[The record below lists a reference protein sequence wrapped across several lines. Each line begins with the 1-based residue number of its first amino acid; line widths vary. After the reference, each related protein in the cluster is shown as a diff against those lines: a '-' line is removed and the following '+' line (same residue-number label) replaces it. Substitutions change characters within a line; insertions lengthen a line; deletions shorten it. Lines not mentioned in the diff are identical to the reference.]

1 MAKKIYLSPSNQNDN
16 KYAVGD
22 TNEMIQCNKIAAAAE
37 KALKRC
43 GFSVKKAPQGQSM
56 YVSVKESNNWG
67 ADMHLPIHTNA
78 FDGKTTGGTLVMLYR
93 SDGENYRAGKA
104 ILNQVGPIT
113 PGKDYA
119 IRTNTS
125 LYELSSTAAV
135 AVYTEVEFH
144 DTAEGATFIINNTQ
158 KVGEAITKGVCDFYG
173 VSYRPEDGDSSGSGE
188 DVTKDMYRVRKAW
201 EDAKTQ
207 IGAFTILE
215 NAKDMADRSRGYFVF
230 DSKGKK
236 VYTPQ
241 QQALGVELKMTPLY
255 VSATAPEKSAV
266 VNGVYYRWDNE
277 TISGRVRI
285 TNSRD
290 NVGKAGQVTGWV
302 DVKYMV

>member
-22 TNEMIQCNKIAAAAE
+22 TNEMIQCNRIAAAAE

-104 ILNQVGPIT
+104 ILNQVAPLT

-125 LYELSSTAAV
+125 LYELSSTSAV

-144 DTAEGATFIINNTQ
+144 DTAEGAAFIIGNTQ
-158 KVGEAITKGVCDFYG
+158 KIGEAITKGVCDFYG
-173 VSYRPEDGDSSGSGE
+173 ETYRTEEDQSSGGGE
-188 DVTKDMYRVRKAW
+188 DVTKDMYRVRKTW
-201 EDAKTQ
+201 KDAKTQ
-207 IGAFTILE
+207 IGAFTILKNAE
-215 NAKDMADRSRGYFVF
+215 NMADHNSGYFVF
-230 DSKGKK
+230 DSKGNK

-241 QQALGVELKMTPLY
+241 ARTFELEKAPLY
-255 VSATAPEKSAV
+255 VSATASEKSTV
-266 VNGVYYRWDNE
+266 VSGTYYRWDNE

-285 TNSRD
+285 TNSRE
-290 NVGKAGQVTGWV
+290 NVGKAGRVTGWV

>member
-16 KYAVGD
+16 QYAAGD

-56 YVSVKESNNWG
+56 YVSVKESNSWG

-78 FDGKTTGGTLVMLYR
+78 FDGKTTGGTLVMLYH
-93 SDGENYRAGKA
+93 SDGENYRAGKV
-104 ILNQVGPIT
+104 ILNQVGPLT

-119 IRTNTS
+119 IRTNTG
-125 LYELSSTAAV
+125 LYELSSTSAI

-144 DTAEGATFIINNTQ
+144 DTAQGALFIINNT
-158 KVGEAITKGVCDFYG
+158 KKIGEAITKGVCDFYG
-173 VSYRPEDGDSSGSGE
+173 IPYRAEDENSSGSAE
-188 DVTKDMYRVRKAW
+188 DVTKDMYRVRKSW

-207 IGAFTILE
+207 IGAFTILS
-215 NAKDMADRSRGYFVF
+215 NAKDMADRNRGYYVF

-236 VYTPQ
+236 VYTPMK
-241 QQALGVELKMTPLY
+241 QAQAIELKKVPLY
-255 VSATAPEKSAV
+255 ISADAPEKSAV
-266 VNGVYYRWDNE
+266 VDGTYYRWDNE
-277 TISGRVRI
+277 TVSGRVRI
-285 TNSRD
+285 TNSRE

-302 DVKYMV
+302 DVKYVV